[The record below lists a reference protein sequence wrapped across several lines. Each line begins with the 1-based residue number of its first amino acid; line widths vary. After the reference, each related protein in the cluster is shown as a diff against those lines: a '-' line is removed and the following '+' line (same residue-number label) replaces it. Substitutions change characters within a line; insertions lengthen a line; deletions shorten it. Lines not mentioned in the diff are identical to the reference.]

1 MGVAQMRKS
10 EGKVSHMEH
19 WFGSAAII
27 QNISFPDFKND
38 EPQCDLR
45 HLPTEMFILNNEDWQ
60 NITYNFSILCS
71 RVLVDFFPW
80 LKKATSS
87 VNQQI
92 ADVPSAMKVKNEVI
106 PLPVMHK
113 NEQSYPEVVDIL
125 ASYQEMCEN
134 TCKAAGKDIDK
145 VHIGG
150 DQLTRERFSGAKR
163 LRAAALTE
171 TERLEALFPITF
183 ELFHLQMAVLA
194 LFYQILY
201 DENHTEMFTLH
212 SQRIRLLRKDAN
224 GNDVK
229 NHFDSCKELATS
241 VIKGYL
247 VQAACEK
254 FEMPDVE
261 FKPDFVPEL
270 DTMTDE
276 QKKEWLI
283 SKVSPIIC
291 QVTATS
297 RNVIDGNL
305 DEDPSPDTIFNYSN
319 ILVELGLVFLE
330 LCDIVKN
337 PNRQR
342 LITCMKYLMI
352 IMKSHNNKSKYALEI
367 LRFLCQQFAL
377 LNERSASEVVYGL
390 FVNTG
395 NTIIPADL
403 QMEHLVKL
411 TKGHLRSMCSNVT
424 DSSLVKRSSTFYGM
438 NEISQVFDKETGVT
452 MRAQKHK
459 HISSKEDE
467 IRIISD
473 LKSIQPFTKVPGRQA
488 TGFKKHPKH
497 PLTKLNV
504 LDFIKWIKGYQYK
517 FFYEL

>member
-1 MGVAQMRKS
+1 MV
-10 EGKVSHMEH
+10 
-19 WFGSAAII
+19 
-27 QNISFPDFKND
+27 
-38 EPQCDLR
+38 
-45 HLPTEMFILNNEDWQ
+45 
-60 NITYNFSILCS
+60 
-71 RVLVDFFPW
+71 
-80 LKKATSS
+80 KKATSS

-319 ILVELGLVFLE
+319 ILVELGLVFWE
-330 LCDIVKN
+330 LC
-337 PNRQR
+337 
-342 LITCMKYLMI
+342 
-352 IMKSHNNKSKYALEI
+352 
-367 LRFLCQQFAL
+367 
-377 LNERSASEVVYGL
+377 EV
-390 FVNTG
+390 FND
-395 NTIIPADL
+395 N
-403 QMEHLVKL
+403 
-411 TKGHLRSMCSNVT
+411 
-424 DSSLVKRSSTFYGM
+424 
-438 NEISQVFDKETGVT
+438 NEIPQQQVKICFRNST
-452 MRAQKHK
+452 
-459 HISSKEDE
+459 ISLPT
-467 IRIISD
+467 IC
-473 LKSIQPFTKVPGRQA
+473 FT
-488 TGFKKHPKH
+488 
-497 PLTKLNV
+497 
-504 LDFIKWIKGYQYK
+504 
-517 FFYEL
+517 